1 MAETRCHKGS
11 KEGQAGRGR
20 EEAPEPV
27 ASGLGLREWRES
39 GLEGQ
44 LGAAGSVF
52 PCWRPSVWPQGTA
65 GPSVLLEAH
74 LGSPRGLGSDGGS
87 APGCTGCPGP
97 DSKALSPLKP
107 STPSKAFGS
116 V

>member
-11 KEGQAGRGR
+11 KAGQAGRGR

-27 ASGLGLREWRES
+27 ASGLGLRGWRES

-52 PCWRPSVWPQGTA
+52 PC
-65 GPSVLLEAH
+65 
-74 LGSPRGLGSDGGS
+74 
-87 APGCTGCPGP
+87 
-97 DSKALSPLKP
+97 
-107 STPSKAFGS
+107 
-116 V
+116 